1 MNARSALATS
11 KDEVK
16 RFLLAMSR
24 LLGSLRP
31 HFRAAFSLGGL
42 FIPVAN
48 ASTISQLTRDP
59 RKTKYILRTPP
70 TNPAPPRE
78 VPTPLVFVSAEGWDK
93 DSSRGYVLMSL
104 ITRITLISR
113 RMESFASMYAE
124 RGYTCL
130 ELDIAPPEPAP
141 ATSQA
146 LMKHFE
152 DGTCTKYSFRSLK
165 Y

>member
-1 MNARSALATS
+1 MMMRMVDECSECSSDEQGRSQGGSDDVT
-11 KDEVK
+11 

-104 ITRITLISR
+104 IT
-113 RMESFASMYAE
+113 
-124 RGYTCL
+124 
-130 ELDIAPPEPAP
+130 
-141 ATSQA
+141 
-146 LMKHFE
+146 
-152 DGTCTKYSFRSLK
+152 
-165 Y
+165 

>member
-1 MNARSALATS
+1 MLRWSSDEQGRSQGGSDDVT
-11 KDEVK
+11 

-70 TNPAPPRE
+70 SNPAPPRE

-93 DSSRGYVLMSL
+93 DSSKGCVIPYLN
-104 ITRITLISR
+104 
-113 RMESFASMYAE
+113 E
-124 RGYTCL
+124 
-130 ELDIAPPEPAP
+130 
-141 ATSQA
+141 
-146 LMKHFE
+146 
-152 DGTCTKYSFRSLK
+152 
-165 Y
+165 

>member
-1 MNARSALATS
+1 MRIVDKCSECSSDEEERSQGRCHDVT
-11 KDEVK
+11 

-93 DSSRGYVLMSL
+93 DSSKGCA
-104 ITRITLISR
+104 IN
-113 RMESFASMYAE
+113 
-124 RGYTCL
+124 CL
-130 ELDIAPPEPAP
+130 H
-141 ATSQA
+141 
-146 LMKHFE
+146 M
-152 DGTCTKYSFRSLK
+152 
-165 Y
+165 